1 MMKREYFDPNIET
14 IPLSKLEKIQEKRL
28 KYTVRYVYRNSPF
41 YREKLKK
48 EGIKPNDVVKR
59 SDLSKLPFTT
69 KDDLRENYPYGML
82 STPVSKIHTLLFT
95 AGTTGKPTAVF
106 FTKKDSE
113 NMADSFC
120 RGYYSA
126 GVRAGDIAQVIFP
139 PIGLWL
145 WQYMFLKLKVFV
157 IPIGV
162 GNTKRQIN
170 VLKDLK
176 TTVIIGT
183 PSYILYMA
191 KIAEEMGVIPQDTNL
206 KIGITFGE
214 MLAPPTRKKI
224 EDAWNIEVYDDYA
237 SVELASGFLEC
248 SEKEGYHICA
258 DHFLLEVV
266 DPKTGESMGEDEEG
280 ELAFTTLTREGLPL
294 IRYRTRD
301 IARLIYERC
310 NCGRTHPRI
319 AYIKGRLDDMVKIK
333 GTSVF
338 PTQIENA
345 VMGIAGI
352 ENYQAIVTKK
362 GILDALVMKIE
373 ARKLSRKLAEKIK
386 EEVKMVTGVTPEVE
400 FVELGSLMGE
410 RKTKHFIDLRKPPIE
425 S

>member
-1 MMKREYFDPNIET
+1 MKGEYFDPNIET
-14 IPLSKLEKIQEKRL
+14 MPLSKLEEIQEKRL

-48 EGIKPNDVVKR
+48 EGIKPNDLVTR

-162 GNTKRQIN
+162 GNTKSQIN

-191 KIAEEMGVIPQDTNL
+191 KIAEEMGINPQDTNL

-224 EDAWNIEVYDDYA
+224 EDAWNIKVYDDYA

-248 SEKEGYHICA
+248 SEKEGYHIYA

-266 DPKTGESMGEDEEG
+266 NPKTGESMGEDEEG

-301 IARLIYERC
+301 IARLIYKEC

-319 AYIKGRLDDMVKIK
+319 AYVKGRLDDMVKIK

-373 ARKLSRKLAEKIK
+373 ARKLSRKLSEKIK

-400 FVELGSLMGE
+400 FVELGSLMGK